1 MLIAM
6 NSSQGSM
13 GRLMRDTTL
22 YTSLVNLAQGA
33 DSLLTMLNNK
43 EGLAGKLLTDQTL
56 YDQLN
61 KLTADLGFVLTDV
74 RRDPKRYTKG
84 LICVLNCK

>member
-1 MLIAM
+1 M
-6 NSSQGSM
+6 S
-13 GRLMRDTTL
+13 
-22 YTSLVNLAQGA
+22 
-33 DSLLTMLNNK
+33 MLNDRD
-43 EGLAGKLLTDQTL
+43 GLAGKLLTDQTL

-61 KLTADLGFVLTDV
+61 KLTADLGSVLTDV